1 MHLIIP
7 AITPIQME
15 FGITASTAA
24 LLISATLW
32 GIAFSTLFFGVLADR
47 FGRRPMLMA
56 GMGLFVAGSVMGE
69 FGNSAE
75 IVIIGRVVQGIGG
88 ATGIVISRA
97 VIRDIYPREKGT
109 SVLAYVTMA
118 VMIAP
123 ILAPSFAGIIVEHF
137 DWRRVFDVAAILG
150 IGIFIW
156 LLKTFPETLDDP
168 IPLPNLGAL
177 LGAYG
182 GVLREPVF
190 LLYSLVGT
198 FIMTSFFSMMSG
210 APYVADLVWSIGRDE
225 LGYYLG
231 LGGLGMMIGTFVT
244 ARIAERVDNNRL
256 MLVGLG
262 FIALGTGTIVVLQAA
277 GLPYAYTFFGPMVMT
292 GFGAGLCLPTAT
304 TGALAIVPRMAGTA
318 SGMMTFLQFL
328 VAGIAAQAVGY
339 FDHTSPWPVIGFM
352 IVATCLAILCALM
365 AIRLSRRVALAE

>member
-1 MHLIIP
+1 MAFSALGPFAMHLIIP

-32 GIAFSTLFFGVLADR
+32 GIALSTLFFGVLADR
-47 FGRRPMLMA
+47 FGRRPMLMG
-56 GMGLFVAGSVMGE
+56 GMAL
-69 FGNSAE
+69 
-75 IVIIGRVVQGIGG
+75 VIIGRVVQGIGG

-177 LGAYG
+177 LRAYV

-210 APYVADLVWSIGRDE
+210 APFVADLVWSIGRDE

-256 MLVGLG
+256 MLIGLG
-262 FIALGTGTIVVLQAA
+262 FIALSTGAIVVLQAV
-277 GLPYAYTFFGPMVMT
+277 GLSYAYTFFGPMVMT
-292 GFGAGLCLPTAT
+292 GFGAGLCLPTST

-339 FDHTSPWPVIGFM
+339 FDHTSPWPVTGFM
-352 IVATCLAILCALM
+352 VAATCFAIVCALLAIG
-365 AIRLSRRVALAE
+365 LSRRVALAE